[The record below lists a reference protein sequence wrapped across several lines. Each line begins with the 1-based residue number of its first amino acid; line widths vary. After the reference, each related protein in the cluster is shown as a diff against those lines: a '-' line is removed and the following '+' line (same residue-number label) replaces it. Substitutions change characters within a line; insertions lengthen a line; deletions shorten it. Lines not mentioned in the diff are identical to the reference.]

1 MELQDFTM
9 GEIEEIEDIAQ
20 DSISNALSSDG
31 ANRTKALIGIAW
43 VVKRKTDPGFT
54 LDKARGLTMREI
66 NGLLEDI
73 ADPKANDS

>member
-1 MELQDFTM
+1 MELQDLTM
-9 GEIEEIEDIAQ
+9 GEIEEIEEIAQ

-43 VVKRKTDPGFT
+43 VVKRKSDPGFT

-66 NGLLEDI
+66 NDLLEGLT
-73 ADPKANDS
+73 DPKETGA

>member
-9 GEIEEIEDIAQ
+9 GEIEEIEEIAQ
-20 DSISNALSSDG
+20 DSISNALASTG

-43 VVKRKTDPGFT
+43 IVKRKSDPGFT

-66 NGLLEDI
+66 NDLLEGLT
-73 ADPKANDS
+73 DPKETGA